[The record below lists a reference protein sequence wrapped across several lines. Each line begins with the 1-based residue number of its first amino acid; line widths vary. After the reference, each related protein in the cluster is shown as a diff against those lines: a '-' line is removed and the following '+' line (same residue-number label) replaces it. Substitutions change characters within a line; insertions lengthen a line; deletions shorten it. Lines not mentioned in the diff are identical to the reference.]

1 LPQPPRAAAAPPVPR
16 CAPLPKC
23 QRTPLTCVCRFTEC
37 MGGVMEIDCGR
48 CEMRGAGCQDCVI
61 TVLEPRNVAGFS
73 AKAPGYLPE
82 AEVKALG
89 VLAAAGM
96 VPPLRLSLPGSTILP
111 GARAWT
117 HRVFPDTKAS

>member
-1 LPQPPRAAAAPPVPR
+1 
-16 CAPLPKC
+16 
-23 QRTPLTCVCRFTEC
+23 
-37 MGGVMEIDCGR
+37 MEIDCGR

-73 AKAPGYLPE
+73 AEAPGYLPE

-111 GARAWT
+111 RARAWT
-117 HRVFPDTKAS
+117 YRVFPDTKAS